1 MPNDRH
7 RLPDDH
13 DRRPRGTT
21 ALACLVAAA
30 FAGIL
35 FAVPGAAAPADRAV
49 AGRLEGLVVV
59 GPQLSARKIRFNLYP
74 DLAQPTAAPQPQS
87 AVSEIANV
95 IVSIEAA
102 PALDGAPPARTARP
116 VMRQEGLT
124 FVPHV
129 LAIPKGSVVEFP
141 NGDSIFHNVFSL
153 SKTASFDLGRFPK
166 GSSKSVRFDRSGIVK
181 VFCHIH
187 SDMSGVIV
195 VLDNP
200 FFAVPDARGHY
211 SIDGVPPGEYR
222 VMAWHERAH
231 PLEKTIRIEAGRAT
245 AADFSIP
252 LTEET
257 PAGE

>member
-1 MPNDRH
+1 MRKDGH
-7 RLPDDH
+7 RLPDDPF
-13 DRRPRGTT
+13 RCWRGRT
-21 ALACLVAAA
+21 ALACLTVAA
-30 FAGIL
+30 FAGIT
-35 FAVPGAAAPADRAV
+35 FAVPDAKAPAGDGAT
-49 AGRLEGLVVV
+49 GRLEGSVII

-74 DLAQPTAAPQPQS
+74 DLAQPAAVTEPQ
-87 AVSEIANV
+87 AAASELGNV
-95 IVSIEAA
+95 IISFEPA
-102 PALDGAPPARTARP
+102 PALDGAAPPRTGRL

-129 LAIPKGSVVEFP
+129 LAIPKGSTVDFP

-153 SKTASFDLGRFPK
+153 SKAVSFDLGRYPK

-211 SIDGVPPGEYR
+211 SIDGVPPGTYR
-222 VMAWHERAH
+222 IMAWHERAR
-231 PLEKTIRIEAGRAT
+231 PLEQTVRVEPGQAT

-257 PAGE
+257 PAGD

>member
-74 DLAQPTAAPQPQS
+74 DLAQPAAAPQPQS
-87 AVSEIANV
+87 AVGELANV
-95 IVSIEAA
+95 IVSFEASPALERAA
-102 PALDGAPPARTARP
+102 PSRTTHP

-124 FVPHV
+124 FIPHV
-129 LAIPKGSVVEFP
+129 LAIPRGSQV
-141 NGDSIFHNVFSL
+141 
-153 SKTASFDLGRFPK
+153 
-166 GSSKSVRFDRSGIVK
+166 
-181 VFCHIH
+181 
-187 SDMSGVIV
+187 
-195 VLDNP
+195 
-200 FFAVPDARGHY
+200 
-211 SIDGVPPGEYR
+211 
-222 VMAWHERAH
+222 
-231 PLEKTIRIEAGRAT
+231 
-245 AADFSIP
+245 
-252 LTEET
+252 
-257 PAGE
+257 